1 MTKRG
6 ADQQFPVETS
16 LPGPSEIKSGESGGD
31 EEFGGDGKFGGDG
44 RSGGGGEFGGAGV
57 LGGDEEGGVVPEE
70 SRETSDP
77 VPLVSLPLVRGE

>member
-1 MTKRG
+1 LTKRG

-31 EEFGGDGKFGGDG
+31 EEFGVDGELGGDG
-44 RSGGGGEFGGAGV
+44 RSGGDGV
-57 LGGDEEGGVVPEE
+57 SGGDLEGGVILEE

-77 VPLVSLPLVRGE
+77 VPLVCLPLVRGG